1 MLSEFVKNGKGS
13 VMAYTLEERETIVRY
28 DEMDKCWYF
37 ESNVRRHVTKILK
50 MEHAFDEIEKELEND
65 FCIYVRA
72 KLSDLNNFSVNP
84 FVKNKRKLSDEQR
97 LELSR
102 FAKKRFSS
110 D

>member
-1 MLSEFVKNGKGS
+1 MKWIS
-13 VMAYTLEERETIVRY
+13 VGILKVTLEDTLQR
-28 DEMDKCWYF
+28 
-37 ESNVRRHVTKILK
+37 L
-50 MEHAFDEIEKELEND
+50 HAFDEIEKELEND

-102 FAKKRFSS
+102 LAKKRFSS

>member
-1 MLSEFVKNGKGS
+1 
-13 VMAYTLEERETIVRY
+13 MAYTLEERETIVRY

-72 KLSDLNNFSVNP
+72 KLSDLIFSVGKTPLISPPNCEIFLIYFCIVNLFSKA
-84 FVKNKRKLSDEQR
+84 FVKTSE
-97 LELSR
+97 
-102 FAKKRFSS
+102 
-110 D
+110 

>member
-50 MEHAFDEIEKELEND
+50 MSMHSTKSKKSSRMI
-65 FCIYVRA
+65 
-72 KLSDLNNFSVNP
+72 
-84 FVKNKRKLSDEQR
+84 FVSMFVQNCLI
-97 LELSR
+97 
-102 FAKKRFSS
+102 
-110 D
+110 

>member
-1 MLSEFVKNGKGS
+1 
-13 VMAYTLEERETIVRY
+13 MAYTLEERETIVRY

-84 FVKNKRKLSDEQR
+84 FVQQSKTDLKIFSGIFTLGRYFNPEISDYNKRFR
-97 LELSR
+97 
-102 FAKKRFSS
+102 A
-110 D
+110 